1 MTPATYTRNQAEAS
15 RLLLLRIV
23 LVPSVPSRED
33 FLFITDHPLN
43 VRFVRTLGDIKSQLL
58 TAGHRRS
65 RTLGEAAIISARRS
79 DASIAELRHGELSAA
94 RILRDEN
101 KNCWTRQ

>member
-1 MTPATYTRNQAEAS
+1 MTPATYTHNQAEAS

-43 VRFVRTLGDIKSQLL
+43 VRFIRTLGDIKSQLL
-58 TAGHRRS
+58 TARHRRS
-65 RTLGEAAIISARRS
+65 RTLDPRGCHHQRKKKRRVYFRVH
-79 DASIAELRHGELSAA
+79 EELS
-94 RILRDEN
+94 RIQPPSEY
-101 KNCWTRQ
+101 